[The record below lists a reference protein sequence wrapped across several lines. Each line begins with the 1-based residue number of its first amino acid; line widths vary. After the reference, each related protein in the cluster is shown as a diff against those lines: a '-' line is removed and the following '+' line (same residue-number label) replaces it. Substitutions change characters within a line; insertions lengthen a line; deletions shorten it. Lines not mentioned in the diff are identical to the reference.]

1 MTPSEIRALL
11 EAHGLRPSKAL
22 GQHFL
27 ADNNMAE
34 HIVRLAGVQPG
45 DRVVEVGP
53 GLGSLTLALCRAGA
67 RVRAV
72 ELDRRLA
79 GVLAEVVSEY
89 EVDVVVADALEV
101 DWPELLGD
109 HDRWTMVSNLPYNV
123 ATPVVMRALET
134 APMIDRFLVM
144 VQREVGERLAAV
156 PGTKAYGAVS
166 VKVAYYARADVVGT
180 VPPAVFVPK
189 PKVDSALVRLQR
201 HASPPVG
208 VADPERMFE
217 LVRAGFATRRKM
229 LRRALENSFELT
241 PPDRAE
247 WVFERAGIDPS
258 ARAETLTLAQW
269 AALAHAEVTGFP
281 TEARVDAFAKL
292 TLSLHVTGTRPDGFH
307 DLEML
312 VVPVS
317 EPHDELVIRP
327 ALVASIE
334 VTGAD
339 AEGVPTDATNLAL
352 RAADALGASVAI
364 ELHKGIA
371 PGAGLGGGSAD
382 AAAVLASAPTVAGV
396 AVHFLEV
403 ERIAATLGADVPFC
417 LRSGGAMRVRGVGDD
432 LARVILPDL
441 AVVIAT
447 PPYGC
452 ATADVYR
459 AWDELGGPR
468 GTEVEINGLP
478 PLRNDLEP
486 AAHHVEPRLV
496 AFKAAIERAA
506 GAPALLAGSGSS
518 YAVIARTDA
527 DAETVRARIAEAV
540 EGQIVVGRTVDAGVR
555 RRL

>member
-11 EAHGLRPSKAL
+11 DAHGLQPSKAL

-27 ADNNMAE
+27 ADNNMAA

-53 GLGSLTLALCRAGA
+53 GLGSLTLALCQAGA

-79 GVLAEVVSEY
+79 GVLQEVVRDY
-89 EVDVVVADALEV
+89 DVDVVVADALEV
-101 DWPELLGD
+101 DWPELLRD
-109 HDRWTMVSNLPYNV
+109 DDRWTMVSNLPYNV

-201 HASPPVG
+201 HASPPVA

-229 LRRALENSFELT
+229 LRRALGSTFVLEA
-241 PPDRAE
+241 PDRADS
-247 WVFERAGIDPS
+247 VFRRAGIDPS
-258 ARAETLTLAQW
+258 ARAETLTLSQW
-269 AALAHAEVTGFP
+269 AALAH
-281 TEARVDAFAKL
+281 TEATGWAPEASLDAFAKL
-292 TLSLHVTGTRPDGFH
+292 TLSLHVTGTRADGFH

-317 EPHDELVIRP
+317 EPHDEIVIRP
-327 ALVASIE
+327 ATTPSII
-334 VTGAD
+334 VTGVGAENVPAD
-339 AEGVPTDATNLAL
+339 DTNLAL
-352 RAADALGASVAI
+352 RAARALGANVAI
-364 ELHKGIA
+364 ELRKGIA

-382 AAAVLASAPTVAGV
+382 AAAVLKGAPAVAGV
-396 AVHFLEV
+396 DVHFLEV

-432 LARVILPDL
+432 LARVILPEL
-441 AVVIAT
+441 WLVIAT

-459 AWDELGGPR
+459 AWDALGGPV
-468 GTEVEINGLP
+468 GTTVEIDGLP
-478 PLRNDLEP
+478 LLRNDLEP

-496 AFKAAIERAA
+496 AFKADIERAA
-506 GAPALLAGSGSS
+506 RAPALLAGSGSS
-518 YAVIARTDA
+518 YAVIARSEAAAATA
-527 DAETVRARIAEAV
+527 RARIASAV
-540 EGQIVVGRTVDAGVR
+540 DGQVVMGRTVDAGVR
-555 RRL
+555 LRP

>member
-11 EAHGLRPSKAL
+11 DAHGLQPSKAL

-53 GLGSLTLALCRAGA
+53 GLGSLTLALCQAGA

-79 GVLAEVVSEY
+79 GVLQEVVRDY
-89 EVDVVVADALEV
+89 DVDVVVADALEV
-101 DWPELLGD
+101 DWPELLRD
-109 HDRWTMVSNLPYNV
+109 DDRWTMVSNLPYNV

-201 HASPPVG
+201 HASPPVA

-229 LRRALENSFELT
+229 LRRALGSTFVLEA
-241 PPDRAE
+241 PDRADS
-247 WVFERAGIDPS
+247 VFRRAGIDPS
-258 ARAETLTLAQW
+258 ARAETLTLSQW
-269 AALAHAEVTGFP
+269 AALAH
-281 TEARVDAFAKL
+281 TEATGWAPEASLDAFAKL
-292 TLSLHVTGTRPDGFH
+292 TLSLHVTGTRADGFH

-317 EPHDELVIRP
+317 EPHDEIVIRP
-327 ALVASIE
+327 ATTPSII
-334 VTGAD
+334 VTGVGAENVPAD
-339 AEGVPTDATNLAL
+339 DTNLAL
-352 RAADALGASVAI
+352 RAARALGANVAI
-364 ELHKGIA
+364 ELRKGIA

-382 AAAVLASAPTVAGV
+382 AAAVLKGAPAVAGV
-396 AVHFLEV
+396 DVHFLEV

-432 LARVILPDL
+432 LARVILPEL
-441 AVVIAT
+441 WLVIAT
-447 PPYGC
+447 PPFGC

-459 AWDELGGPR
+459 AWDALGGPV
-468 GTEVEINGLP
+468 GTTVELDGLP

-486 AAHHVEPRLV
+486 AAHQVEPRLV
-496 AFKAAIERAA
+496 AFKADVERAA
-506 GAPALLAGSGSS
+506 RAPAVLAGSGSS
-518 YAVIARTDA
+518 YAVIVRSEAAAATA
-527 DAETVRARIAEAV
+527 RARIASAV
-540 EGQIVVGRTVDAGVR
+540 VGQVVMGRTVDAGVR
-555 RRL
+555 LRP